1 MFYIKKISLLTG
13 TNVISTLDLELGL
26 NIKYGESNI
35 GKSPI
40 VDCIDYMFG
49 ATEHRFDAKLQ
60 IKQIMM
66 ILDVDG
72 KNLTMW
78 REIDS
83 NDFEVSSSVEYID
96 SDTYKAGNAK
106 NVLMQYGLQQELLKR
121 ANARQDYED
130 LADEI
135 DRLLERKQKVMVDN
149 AEQEGLKKRI
159 LEMKEFLAD

>member
-26 NIKYGESNI
+26 NIKYGESNT

-49 ATEHRFDAKLQ
+49 STEHRFDAKLQ

-106 NVLMQYGLQQELLKR
+106 NVLMQYGL
-121 ANARQDYED
+121 
-130 LADEI
+130 
-135 DRLLERKQKVMVDN
+135 
-149 AEQEGLKKRI
+149 
-159 LEMKEFLAD
+159 